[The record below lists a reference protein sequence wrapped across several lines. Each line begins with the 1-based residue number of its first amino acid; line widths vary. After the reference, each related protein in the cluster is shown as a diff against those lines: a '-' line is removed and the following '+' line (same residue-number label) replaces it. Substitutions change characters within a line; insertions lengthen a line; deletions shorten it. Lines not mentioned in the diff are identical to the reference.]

1 MLEAEGLDK
10 SVKHVDDSELLVK
23 HQSFFMNIMEYQGN
37 FPIAERDG
45 HHYLE
50 ALLGEIL
57 MKHQRSIIME
67 ISHPPLPPKKKKHV
81 SCGNGRSPRDSLV
94 VWPMT

>member
-1 MLEAEGLDK
+1 
-10 SVKHVDDSELLVK
+10 
-23 HQSFFMNIMEYQGN
+23 MNIMEYQGN

-67 ISHPPLPPKKKKHV
+67 ITHPPPPKKKKKHV
-81 SCGNGRSPRDSLV
+81 ENGRSPRDSLV